1 MGGAHRLYGFCM
13 APKWGHEQFGN
24 DQNGGRAMTTIDLD
38 AVTSTLDKLPKL
50 YPGPGG
56 VAGVMLDGNLIL
68 ARAWGYANIDAAQPM
83 TIGTRL
89 PICSISKKFTCQVLL
104 ATVGDPARLDR
115 KVAAFLPQF
124 TATLPTVK
132 QMCDNQ
138 SGLRNYW
145 ALTVL
150 QGAFAEQPFRREDAL
165 PLIARMKTG
174 HFHPGTQYS
183 YCNCN
188 FRILSEMIEAKTGL
202 ALDVLY
208 RQHIWG
214 PAQMKSA
221 VLTADTSRPEDG
233 VVGYEGN
240 DATGFFP
247 AENAIYWVGDAGISA
262 SLSDMLAYEA
272 WIDAT
277 RDDENSL
284 YRRVSVPPYF
294 ADGAPAAY
302 GYGLSR
308 ETIAGLEFTGHG
320 GALRGFRTHRLNAR
334 AARLSVVVMFNH
346 EADAHGA
353 AEALV
358 QAAIAQ
364 RTPAEALLPDG
375 WDGQWI
381 GPNGLLTRVE
391 SARNSAKVRHT
402 SGVERVTL
410 AANGTLSSPGV
421 VLAREAT
428 GVTLTRPKDNTK
440 AKLTPLAVLDS
451 ANSAEIAG
459 HYHSPELDASMEI
472 EARDGAVYARFTGA
486 LGSGRMERMAPAGLD
501 VWTVATRRSMDAP
514 APGDWTMIMQRDAK
528 GRVGGL
534 TLGCWLAREVV
545 YQRV

>member
-1 MGGAHRLYGFCM
+1 
-13 APKWGHEQFGN
+13 
-24 DQNGGRAMTTIDLD
+24 MTKINLD
-38 AVTSTLDKLPKL
+38 AVTAALDKLPKL

-56 VAGVMLDGNLIL
+56 VAGVMLDGKVIA
-68 ARAWGYANIDAAQPM
+68 ARAWGFANVDTAQPM
-83 TIGTRL
+83 TTGTRL
-89 PICSISKKFTCQVLL
+89 PICSISKQFTCQVLL
-104 ATVGDPARLDR
+104 ATVGEPAKLDG

-132 QMCDNQ
+132 QLCDNQ
-138 SGLRNYW
+138 SGLRDYW

-174 HFHPGTQYS
+174 HFPPGTQYS

-188 FRILSEMIEAKTGL
+188 FRILSEMIEAETSL
-202 ALDVLY
+202 ALDALY
-208 RQHIWG
+208 KQHIWG
-214 PAQMKSA
+214 PAQMKTA

-233 VVGYEGN
+233 VVGYEGS

-277 RDDENSL
+277 RDDESSL
-284 YRRVSVPPYF
+284 YRRASVPPSF
-294 ADGAPAAY
+294 ADGKPAAY

-308 ETIAGLEFTGHG
+308 ETIAGLNFSGHG
-320 GALRGFRTHRLNAR
+320 GALRGFRAHRLNAR

-358 QAAIAQ
+358 QAAMGLKA
-364 RTPAEALLPDG
+364 PAEAPLPDG

-381 GPNGLLTRVE
+381 GPNGLLTRLE
-391 SARNSAKVRHT
+391 CGRNSAKLHHA
-402 SGVERVTL
+402 SGAERLTL
-410 AANGTLSSPGV
+410 AADGGLTSPAAG
-421 VLAREAT
+421 LERRAT
-428 GVTLTRPKDNTK
+428 GLTLTRPKDNTE
-440 AKLTPLAVLDS
+440 ATLVPLAILDN
-451 ANSAEIAG
+451 ANAAEIAG
-459 HYHSPELDASMEI
+459 QYHSTELEASMEI
-472 EARDGAVYARFTGA
+472 VARDGAVYARFSGL

-514 APGDWTMIMQRDAK
+514 APGDWTMMIKRDAR
-528 GRVGGL
+528 GAISGL
-534 TLGCWLAREVV
+534 TLGCWLAREVT
-545 YQRV
+545 YHRV